1 MNTHAWSHAVPSQGA
16 RCPPRLEKSR
26 QCCTCCST
34 QAESLRP
41 PFCQTDNTGACT
53 HALVRRCM
61 LEHAAFACAHKF
73 YARGAMAAEC
83 CPSCPAARMP
93 WTPESVH
100 AGLSETTVGC
110 TRAADSGASQ
120 RPEEPQR
127 VRLAAARRGCPCA
140 RVPAPR
146 VAQLCVK
153 RLLSPWVEQARLTCK
168 VLPRGWLPQA
178 ERGHDARQVLQA
190 VQDHRVCARHAAC
203 VSARA
208 ALAPEHHRKPPPPP
222 PPLLACSL
230 RARACRCSPHLCTNG
245 GSWIICQASNP
256 QARQPHGGRDAGHGQ
271 PSPRPAAMGRWG
283 RATLRTR
290 AARLQVRARE
300 HAGRDADRLRAALHR
315 RLQVHGRVACAPRH
329 RLAFLVRRG
338 CAGVCLAYVA
348 WMLSSTCVFATAA
361 V

>member
-208 ALAPEHHRKPPPPP
+208 ALAPEHHRKAPPPPP
-222 PPLLACSL
+222 PAACMQ
-230 RARACRCSPHLCTNG
+230 PP
-245 GSWIICQASNP
+245 GSCVP
-256 QARQPHGGRDAGHGQ
+256 MQPPPMYQ
-271 PSPRPAAMGRWG
+271 
-283 RATLRTR
+283 
-290 AARLQVRARE
+290 
-300 HAGRDADRLRAALHR
+300 R
-315 RLQVHGRVACAPRH
+315 R
-329 RLAFLVRRG
+329 FLDN
-338 CAGVCLAYVA
+338 
-348 WMLSSTCVFATAA
+348 LSSFQPAGSAA
-361 V
+361 AWRQGCRAWSAITTPSSQGALGPGDAAHPRRTPPGPRA